1 MRLKTVGALRHILTP
16 PECAARLSKPT
27 RPEGL
32 RLSNPHLMHLDPL
45 TLTLRHVEKVGVPH
59 LRPPALVDLIRE
71 LSAVADIK
79 YLSLFIYLFI
89 FIYTR
94 IYKNSLIKQK
104 RLIKPGEIL

>member
-1 MRLKTVGALRHILTP
+1 
-16 PECAARLSKPT
+16 
-27 RPEGL
+27 
-32 RLSNPHLMHLDPL
+32 MHLDPL

-79 YLSLFIYLFI
+79 YLSLFIYLSI

-94 IYKNSLIKQK
+94 IYKKKQSYKTEKAYKTRRNLIKK
-104 RLIKPGEIL
+104 EKL

>member
-79 YLSLFIYLFI
+79 YLSLFIYLSLFTQEFI
-89 FIYTR
+89 KTV
-94 IYKNSLIKQK
+94 L
-104 RLIKPGEIL
+104 